1 MPLLG
6 RVGHAERMRVR
17 LRYTILYGVLF
28 LISGVGLLGLT
39 AAFGFKDTTHVPT
52 DGYVPAGEQIAQLR
66 QQLAESSH
74 DQTRRLY
81 FGAIA
86 ALGIMLLVSLLLGR
100 AAAGRV
106 LRPLRTLTAATR
118 RITADNLHER
128 LAVPGPADEV
138 KALADTIDDLLERL
152 EESFAAQRRFV
163 ANASHELRT
172 PLATIRASLDVAMA
186 KPGPVPEHTAVLTAR
201 VRAELDQV
209 DRLLEGFLVLT
220 RAQHGALDDR
230 EPVLWA
236 PLVQSALRARS
247 AEIKDKDLQVYA
259 SDPAGAGT
267 VGNRVLLARM
277 VENVITNAVLHNVDG
292 GWLRVLPGPSS
303 LVVESSGPVLDA
315 AEVARL
321 GRPFQRLGTDRTGTG
336 SGLGL
341 SIVGAVA
348 SAHGGSLAL
357 VARDG
362 GGLRVEIAL
371 PAVVPA

>member
-1 MPLLG
+1 
-6 RVGHAERMRVR
+6 MRAR
-17 LRYTILYGVLF
+17 ARYTILYGVLF

-39 AAFGFKDTTHVPT
+39 AAFGVRESTRVPT
-52 DGYVPAGEQIAQLR
+52 DADAAAAQQIAQLQR
-66 QQLAESSH
+66 QLAAASH
-74 DQTRRLY
+74 EQTRRFY
-81 FGAIA
+81 FAAVA
-86 ALGIMLLVSLLLGR
+86 ALAIMLIVSLMLGR

-152 EESFAAQRRFV
+152 EEAFAAQRRFV

-186 KPGPVPEHTAVLTAR
+186 KPGPVPDRTAVLADR

-230 EPVLWA
+230 APVSLA
-236 PLVQSALRARS
+236 ALVDAALRSRS

-259 SDPAGAGT
+259 SSDAHPPSDAGA
-267 VGNRVLLARM
+267 VGNGVLLARM
-277 VENVITNAVLHNVDG
+277 VENVITNAVVHNVDG
-292 GWLRVLPGPSS
+292 GWLRAVSGPST
-303 LVVESSGPVLDA
+303 LLVESSGPVLDPAQVA
-315 AEVARL
+315 AL
-321 GRPFQRLGTDRTGTG
+321 GRPFQRLGTDRTGSGT
-336 SGLGL
+336 GLGL
-341 SIVGAVA
+341 SIVAAVTA
-348 SAHGGSLAL
+348 AHGGSLTLA
-357 VARDG
+357 ARDE

-371 PAVVPA
+371 PAPVPA

>member
-1 MPLLG
+1 
-6 RVGHAERMRVR
+6 MRVR

-39 AAFGFKDTTHVPT
+39 AALGIKATVHAPS
-52 DGYVPAGEQIAQLR
+52 DGYTPPAEQIAHLQQQMADNAANQNRQLF
-66 QQLAESSH
+66 
-74 DQTRRLY
+74 
-81 FGAIA
+81 FGAVT
-86 ALGIMLLVSLLLGR
+86 ALAIMLFVSLLLGR

-138 KALADTIDDLLERL
+138 KALADTIDDLLGRL

-186 KPGPVPEHTAVLTAR
+186 KPGPVPEPTAVLADR
-201 VRAELDQV
+201 VRTELDQV
-209 DRLLEGFLVLT
+209 ERLLEGFLILT

-230 EPVLWA
+230 TPVPLF
-236 PLVQSALRARS
+236 PLVAGALDARS
-247 AEIKDKDLQVYA
+247 AQIKSKDLQVYA
-259 SDPAGAGT
+259 SSAGDLMT
-267 VGNRVLLARM
+267 TGNRVLLTRM
-277 VENVITNAVLHNVDG
+277 VDNVIANAVVHNVDG
-292 GWLRVLPGPSS
+292 GWIRVVSGPSS
-303 LVVESSGPVLDA
+303 LKVESSGPVLDPA
-315 AEVARL
+315 QVAGL
-321 GRPFQRLGTDRTGTG
+321 GRPFQRLGADRTGSG

-348 SAHGGSLAL
+348 AAHGGSLTLA
-357 VARDG
+357 AREA
-362 GGLRVEIAL
+362 GGLRVEIVL